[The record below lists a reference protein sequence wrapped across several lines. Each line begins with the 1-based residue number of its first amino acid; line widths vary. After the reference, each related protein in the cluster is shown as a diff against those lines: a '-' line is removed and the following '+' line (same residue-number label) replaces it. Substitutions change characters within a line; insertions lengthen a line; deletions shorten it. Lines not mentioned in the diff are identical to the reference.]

1 MFTNNKLFKINFK
14 CDCLITTITNLIY
27 RGIVMK
33 KSLLSL
39 SIITLVGLS
48 GCLGGNT
55 PELTTVEE
63 AEEVVLEE
71 PYVRV
76 VFNPATGDLNIPND
90 FLMIPNGNFFDFTL
104 NTEGEETFDSGNP
117 QHALSALDGWSTQYP
132 FSIRVSLPEGMDID
146 PSSVS
151 ASSIRIFEA
160 TQALEGDSA
169 VCQTLAAE
177 IGAPGVP
184 CDLGEEVEYGVD
196 FVASY
201 TPGSGAISVVPLKPF
216 KSSQG
221 YMLVVTDDLTAMD
234 GRIVKGSITW
244 ELARQN
250 INTNPLGSADLLQ
263 LQGLV
268 NSLVNVLQ
276 PAGLETN
283 DISYAAYFS
292 TQSVGDVVSTVKKI
306 NIASYAQTYAGA
318 FEQALARGAELAT
331 ADQMAKTF
339 ASQYLPNI
347 NTVLPDSAANA
358 FEALAPILLP
368 ATDLAA
374 LTAVGLNTCSGLMA
388 AITAGSGSPLFE
400 TASETF
406 AIAGPYCVTSIVSG
420 DVDLPYYLSTTAP
433 LTDWWKA
440 ACTSGATLQALG
452 EENVTNLL
460 VAGQVGANNDY
471 CQLVSQRQLYD
482 LDLTSLG
489 MDDPRNLT
497 KVNPIPLAK
506 GRQIDDI
513 STLYNEA
520 GTESVAVQFTVP
532 DESVIATLSAVTGGA
547 IPAITKPESGWPVV
561 VFMHGITGGKEN
573 VLALSAALS
582 LGGFATASIDHP
594 LHGERGFILDDGT
607 VVNASSPSLTDY
619 LNFSSL
625 LTGRDN
631 SRQSIADILAFR
643 LSLNA
648 IIDTTGLVD
657 LDLSKVHFISHSLGS
672 ITGIGALAIAN
683 QTLGD
688 ELAAFDG
695 MYAFSNAALNVPAGG
710 VPSFILE
717 SADFGPL
724 VRGSLLAASSE
735 EFAAFLATFAT
746 ANGLSLED
754 AIRPAFIAF
763 EQAISAEQLAAINA
777 TFSAFGFAAQTALDS
792 ADPVNYAQ
800 SLSET
805 TGLLVQLLV
814 GGGVNDDGS
823 VGLPDQV
830 NPVVTSLP
838 LAGGQPLVDLM
849 GLSKVSQTS
858 NGSGVVYFNTG
869 DHFSLFSPAASAD
882 VTEEMHAQAV
892 SFFASDGQSIVIAP
906 DTIVVEQ

>member
-1 MFTNNKLFKINFK
+1 
-14 CDCLITTITNLIY
+14 
-27 RGIVMK
+27 MK

>member
-1 MFTNNKLFKINFK
+1 
-14 CDCLITTITNLIY
+14 
-27 RGIVMK
+27 MK

-39 SIITLVGLS
+39 SIIMLVGLS

-63 AEEVVLEE
+63 PEEVVLEE

-90 FLMIPNGNFFDFTL
+90 FLMIPSGNFFDFTL
-104 NTEGEETFDSGNP
+104 NTEAEETFDAGNP

-184 CDLGEEVEYGVD
+184 CDLGEEVQYGVD

-221 YMLVVTDDLTAMD
+221 YMLVVTNDLTATD

-292 TQSVGDVVSTVKKI
+292 TQSVGDVVASVKKI
-306 NIASYAQTYAGA
+306 NIASYAQAYAGA
-318 FEQALARGAELAT
+318 FEQALASGAVLAT
-331 ADQMAKTF
+331 ADQIAKTF

-347 NTVLPDSAANA
+347 HTVLPDSAGNA

-388 AITAGSGSPLFE
+388 AITAGSTSPLFE

-460 VAGQVGANNDY
+460 LAEQVGANNDY
-471 CQLVSQRQLYD
+471 CQLVSQGQLYD

-497 KVNPIPLAK
+497 KVNPIPQAK
-506 GRQIDDI
+506 GRQIDDMTT
-513 STLYNEA
+513 SYNEA
-520 GTESVAVQFTVP
+520 GTESVSVQFTVP
-532 DESVIATLSAVTGGA
+532 NESVIAVLSALNGGA
-547 IPAITKPESGWPVV
+547 TPAITKPESGWPVV

-573 VLALSAALS
+573 VLTLSAALS

-594 LHGERGFILDDGT
+594 LHGERGFTLDDGT
-607 VVNASSPSLTDY
+607 VVNASSPALTDY

-625 LTGRDN
+625 LTARDN
-631 SRQSIADILAFR
+631 SRQSMADILAFR

-672 ITGIGALAIAN
+672 ITGTGALAIAN
-683 QTLGD
+683 ETLGA
-688 ELAAFDG
+688 ELAAFDS

-735 EFAAFLATFAT
+735 EFASFLATYAT
-746 ANGLSLED
+746 ANSLSFEE
-754 AIRPAFIAF
+754 AIRPAFTAF
-763 EQAISAEQLAAINA
+763 EQSINTQQLAAINA
-777 TFSAFGFAAQTALDS
+777 TFSAFGFAAQTVLDS

-805 TGLLVQLLV
+805 TGVLVQLLV

-830 NPVVTSLP
+830 NPIMTSLP

-849 GLSKVSQTS
+849 GLPKVSQTS
-858 NGSGVVYFNTG
+858 SGSGVVYFNAG
-869 DHFSLFSPAASAD
+869 DHFSLLSPAVSAD
-882 VTEEMHAQAV
+882 VTQEMHAQAV
-892 SFFASDGQSIVIAP
+892 SFFVSDGQSIVIAP
-906 DTIVVEQ
+906 DSIVVEQ